1 MCLKALQHLSDHS
14 CLMAHRVLLPL
25 WGLMFLMGQLLLLV
39 HSFHSARQGRLLLLV
54 RWCHSVRLLRLVP
67 RFLMAPPVRLH
78 LLGLMSHLGQLLLWG
93 HSSHLDPRGL

>member
-39 HSFHSARQGRLLLLV
+39 HSFHSARQGRLLLL
-54 RWCHSVRLLRLVP
+54 
-67 RFLMAPPVRLH
+67 
-78 LLGLMSHLGQLLLWG
+78 GLMSHLGQLLLWG